1 MINEA
6 LDLLRKKSKQKLRR
20 DALIEAGKSYAYD
33 NSYAWADLNGDD
45 FEN

>member
-33 NSYAWADLNGDD
+33 NSYARADLNGDD